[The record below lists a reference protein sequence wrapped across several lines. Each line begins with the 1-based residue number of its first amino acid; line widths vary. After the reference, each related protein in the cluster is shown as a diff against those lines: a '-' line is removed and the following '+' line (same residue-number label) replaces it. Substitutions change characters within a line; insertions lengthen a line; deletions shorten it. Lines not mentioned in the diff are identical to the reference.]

1 MVNMKKIFSVI
12 IIINLLVFIP
22 YRANAMT
29 VGEIVTYPFKL
40 IAKPFSWIKHGSVK
54 KVDEYK
60 VEVTYKLEFEGK
72 PLIIKKAIQCD
83 IYEGKQR
90 SVHDGIKYPYRK
102 AVRLNTHINH
112 YLENGEILVFKN
124 PVICKVDKAYTAKT
138 WKEKSA
144 LRGTVFK
151 ADITKLPNKTKSF
164 EPLDEGYIPSIAI
177 VKNKNN
183 VEFIE
188 RVISPKYYEK
198 QDAEIKFKSITLKN
212 GSSLEPDK
220 EDSRFSWIDDSDSFE
235 HLRKDNGLYV
245 AFGVF
250 KFPKQIWSKI
260 PKINEFIDKIEKS
273 NPKKG
278 FFAMS
283 RRLTKVDGVD
293 LKEIFKEIYDVN
305 ILGIYDIEQ
314 IGSYSDIHGI
324 GKANHIRYKG
334 KKLETGNFKSI
345 IAVKNHNYRDYYHP
359 FTFDENG
366 NVWNISNNNKGKL
379 IVQKIQNPKL
389 IKLGTKVILKDSE
402 YRWDARFK
410 LFNEIFV
417 KNEETG
423 AMIFYDV
430 KSKELIYPHANL
442 AINLK

>member
-1 MVNMKKIFSVI
+1 MKKIFSVI

-40 IAKPFSWIKHGSVK
+40 IAKPFDWIKNGSIK
-54 KVDEYK
+54 KVDNYK
-60 VEVTYKLEFEGK
+60 VEVKYEIDFKGR
-72 PLIIKKAIQCD
+72 PLTIKKAVRCD

-102 AVRLNTHINH
+102 AVTANRHITH
-112 YLENGEILVFKN
+112 YLDSGEALVFKN
-124 PVICKVDKAYTAKT
+124 PVICKVDKAYTAKK
-138 WKEKSA
+138 WWVKGNVWRK
-144 LRGTVFK
+144 GYGK
-151 ADITKLPNKTKSF
+151 AEITKIPNKTKSF
-164 EPLDEGYIPSIAI
+164 EPLDKDYIPSIAI
-177 VKNKNN
+177 VKNKDN

-220 EDSRFSWIDDSDSFE
+220 EDTRFYWIDDSDE
-235 HLRKDNGLYV
+235 NNHLKQDEGLYT

-273 NPKKG
+273 NPNKG

-283 RRLTKVDGVD
+283 RRLTKVDGGD
-293 LKEIFKEIYDVN
+293 LEEIFKEMDESD
-305 ILGIYDIEQ
+305 ILGGYNISQ
-314 IGSYSDIHGI
+314 IGSSFSQHINKVY
-324 GKANHIRYKG
+324 NIRYRG
-334 KKLETGNFKSI
+334 KKLKTGGAYKSI
-345 IAVKNHNYRDYYHP
+345 LAVRDHNYRDYYYP
-359 FTFDENG
+359 FIFDEKDNL
-366 NVWNISNNNKGKL
+366 WNISDSNKGKL
-379 IVQKIQNPKL
+379 IIQKIKNPKL
-389 IKLGTKVILKDSE
+389 ITLGPKIILQDSQHP
-402 YRWDARFK
+402 WNARFS
-410 LFNEIFV
+410 LFDNIFL
-417 KNEETG
+417 KSGTTG

-430 KSKELIYPHANL
+430 KSKELIYPHTNL